1 MDWIKRNLLFVIG
14 GAMALVLMGLAG
26 YYLYTGMGKNDA
38 ALEKLN
44 AEYATLKALN
54 TQNPHPGDEKTDNI
68 KAAKDQDKEA
78 RAFITDRA
86 TMVFKPVPP
95 IPDAANLDN
104 AMFAGALRRTID
116 QMRREATGRGVQV
129 ATNYYFSFTAERDR
143 IMFDK
148 AGLVPLSVQL
158 GEVKAICD
166 VLFAARVNALD
177 NIRREKVSLH
187 DVEAQQSTDYLD
199 KVTVTNDVA
208 LVSPYEVS
216 IRCFSSEIAAI
227 LAGFASSPN
236 GLIVRAI
243 NVEPAVL
250 AGGGEL
256 GVPGGGEPMFVPPPA
271 YQPPPPMRRP
281 FGEDER
287 YGRMPPGMPPPVAYA
302 PAVPAGRGGLPTL
315 LDEKQLKVT
324 LLIEV
329 VKFTV
334 KK

>member
-14 GAMALVLMGLAG
+14 GVIALVLMGLAG

-44 AEYATLKALN
+44 AEYATLNGLN
-54 TQNPHPGDEKTDNI
+54 TQNPHPGDDKTDNI
-68 KAAKDQDKEA
+68 KAAKNQGQVV
-78 RAFITDRA
+78 RAFITRKAA
-86 TMVFKPVPP
+86 TVFKPVPP
-95 IPDAANLDN
+95 IPDAANVDN
-104 AMFAGALRRTID
+104 AMLAGALRRTID
-116 QMRREATGRGVQV
+116 QMRKDAAGRGVQV

-148 AGLVPLSVQL
+148 AGLHPLSVQL

-177 NIRREKVSLH
+177 NIRREKVSMH

-199 KVTVTNDVA
+199 RTTVTNEVA
-208 LVSPYEVS
+208 LLSSYEIS

-227 LAGFASSPN
+227 LSGFASSPH

-243 NVEPAVL
+243 NVEPAIL
-250 AGGGEL
+250 GGGGEM
-256 GVPGGGEPMFVPPPA
+256 PGGVTPMYVPPPM
-271 YQPPPPMRRP
+271 YQPQPLMRRRM
-281 FGEDER
+281 GEEEGFR
-287 YGRMPPGMPPPVAYA
+287 PVPVAPPPVAYA
-302 PAVPAGRGGLPTL
+302 PASSPGRGGLPTL
-315 LDEKQLKVT
+315 LDEKQLKVI

-329 VKFTV
+329 VKLTA